1 MDIRKLYTKEELHT
15 RAKELFA
22 EERSRKRLDGW
33 FLAKEIARDCD
44 EKYNGLPQELKAAET
59 LREIVKRIPIAI
71 SEHAVFAGTQDDA
84 FARSYA
90 LINPTFRVDSFTGYC
105 DPTAVFEDIEPNGEF
120 TPDRIASLRAYTKE
134 TPYVK
139 ELGKAYDMA
148 GDCTSEAV
156 FFIEQVTGHLV
167 PDFKTVLAEG
177 IESAIEKIDQK
188 VLALSN
194 AENNAPDNGKIA
206 CFDTK
211 KVNYEA
217 MKISLDSALLLASR
231 YAECACGMLVQ
242 IEAEDI
248 CEHDKNRR
256 KKQLNFLVETLERIP
271 AKGARSLYEA
281 IQAFILLWQIMCL
294 EQAPNPF
301 AFSVGNADRIFEPY
315 RSMEMLDRDMSAAL
329 FKHFL
334 VFFNVG
340 DRSWA
345 ISQNIIVGG
354 KSAEGTDLTNEAS
367 YALLDAYFDMN
378 LPQPI
383 LSVKLHKNTPNALYE
398 SLGRFFFTP
407 GCLTPSLFND
417 DSLFEVLLRGGI
429 EKSDIENYSIAGCQE
444 PLIMG
449 RDNGNT
455 TNSWLNLA
463 KILEL
468 TINDGVST
476 ITGKKLGEG
485 NTAAGNNASEN
496 GVNGIGIA
504 SAKDTL
510 TDIRNLFY
518 KKVEHFT
525 DIMVESANQASRALS
540 LLPVPFLTAFMGGI
554 ESGIDVRDTFHQ
566 GTKYNGSGCLIHGLS
581 VVADSFAA
589 IDSLLAERPEDAQRL
604 VDALRTNFEQ
614 DEELQGYLLRCAK
627 YGNNC
632 EKVDEEARDI
642 AIIISDLISSKKNY
656 LGNAF
661 RPDWSSPSTHLLY
674 GYWVGAT
681 PDGRK
686 AREMLGYGVDPLYGE
701 AQSGMGFRV
710 LSNMKLP
717 FEKMNGGYASHFGID
732 PAYFKGKSFED
743 KGIEF
748 RNRVVKPLFFNE
760 KNHNIAP
767 FYLYVN
773 VTTPETLR
781 KVLEN
786 PKKYAPSGVYIMRIH
801 GTFVNFLDLSPEIQA
816 DIIKR
821 LDLKS
826 TAIV

>member
-1 MDIRKLYTKEELHT
+1 MTIAATTNIEAICSKEELHR
-15 RAKELFA
+15 RAQALFE

-33 FLAKEIARDCD
+33 FIAKEIARDCD
-44 EKYNGLPQELKAAET
+44 LKYDGLPAEIKAAET
-59 LREIVKRIPIAI
+59 LREIIRQLPISI
-71 SEHAVFAGTQDDA
+71 SENAVFAGTQDDA

-105 DPTAVFEDIEPNGEF
+105 DPTAVFDDI
-120 TPDRIASLRAYTKE
+120 TPDENITAERIRSLREYTKE
-134 TPYVK
+134 TPFVK
-139 ELGKAYDMA
+139 KLKEVYEKAADS
-148 GDCTSEAV
+148 TSEAV
-156 FFIEQVTGHLV
+156 FFIEQVTGHLI
-167 PDFKTVLAEG
+167 PDFKPVLADG
-177 IESAIEKIDQK
+177 AESIARRIKQK
-188 VLALSN
+188 LETETDVS
-194 AENNAPDNGKIA
+194 
-206 CFDTK
+206 K

-217 MKISLDSALLLASR
+217 MLITLDGLLLLAAR
-231 YAECACGMLVQ
+231 YAGYAGAMKDK
-242 IEAEDI
+242 AEGS
-248 CEHDKNRR
+248 R
-256 KKQLNFLVETLERIP
+256 KEVFALMEETLKRVP
-271 AKGARSLYEA
+271 QKGARNLYEA
-281 IQAFILLWQIMCL
+281 IQAFLLLWQVMCL

-315 RSMEMLDRDMSAAL
+315 RAMGNLSREMSAAL

-345 ISQNIIVGG
+345 ISQNIIIGG
-354 KSAEGTDLTNEAS
+354 KSSQGRDLTSETS

-383 LSVKLHKNTPNALYE
+383 LSVKLHKDTPQELYG

-417 DSLFEVLLRGGI
+417 DALFTVLANSGI
-429 EKSDIENYSIAGCQE
+429 EEEDLENYSIAGCQE

-449 RDNGNT
+449 KDNGNT

-468 TINDGVST
+468 TINEGVSA
-476 ITGKKLGEG
+476 ITGRKLGPDSGEQG
-485 NTAAGNNASEN
+485 SGKAEAGRDLSNLRNA
-496 GVNGIGIA
+496 
-504 SAKDTL
+504 
-510 TDIRNLFY
+510 FY
-518 KKVEHFT
+518 KNVEHFV
-525 DIMVESANQASRALS
+525 DKMVEAANEASEAIS
-540 LLPVPFLTAFMGGI
+540 LLPVPFLSTFMGSV
-554 ESGIDVRDTFHQ
+554 ESGIDIRDTFEQ

-581 VVADSFAA
+581 VIADSFIAV
-589 IDSLLAERPEDAQRL
+589 DTLLKERPNDCERL
-604 VDALRTNFEQ
+604 VEALRTNFEQ
-614 DEELQGYLLRCAK
+614 DEELRQYLQRCPK
-627 YGNNC
+627 FGNNM
-632 EKVDEEARDI
+632 EVVDKEARKVAVKLND
-642 AIIISDLISSKKNY
+642 IISGRKNY
-656 LGNAF
+656 LGNPF
-661 RPDWSSPSTHLLY
+661 RPDWSTPSTHLLY

-710 LSNMKLP
+710 LSNMSLP
-717 FEKMNGGYASHFGID
+717 FEGMTGGYASHFGID
-732 PAYFKGKSFED
+732 PNYFNGKTMEEKGL
-743 KGIEF
+743 EF
-748 RNRVVKPLFFNE
+748 RSKVIAPLFFNSM
-760 KNHNIAP
+760 NRNTAP
-767 FYLYVN
+767 YYLYVN

-781 KVLEN
+781 KVLAD

-826 TAIV
+826 TAI